1 MCWRT
6 SILAIVVL
14 ALATSAQSRPIAQH
28 DWVAYR
34 NAPYGFRL
42 TYPADVFAVER
53 ESERGDGQV
62 LISSDGSARLL
73 IGAFANTDRHTPP
86 SYQQFVARNS
96 YGNFTISYSPRGQS
110 WFVLSGEGNGTM
122 FYEKVMFSCGGGVI
136 NSFAMTYPVE
146 KRRLFDPIVEGIE
159 KTFRPG
165 EACTAKAAAT
175 TFGTPHA
182 PASDFYR
189 YPTSYRGEAPPTM
202 PPTVGDYLSG
212 NQQPYVQVTPGVW
225 YWPGASDV
233 RMARIPS
240 FDPQIDPSKVIDW

>member
-1 MCWRT
+1 M
-6 SILAIVVL
+6 
-14 ALATSAQSRPIAQH
+14 
-28 DWVAYR
+28 
-34 NAPYGFRL
+34 
-42 TYPADVFAVER
+42 FAVER

-62 LISSDGSARLL
+62 LISNDGSARLL
-73 IGAFANTDRHTPP
+73 IGAFANTDRHTRS

-96 YGNFTISYSPRGQS
+96 YGDFTISYSPRGQS
-110 WFVLSGEGNGTM
+110 WFVLSDEGNGTM

-165 EACTAKAAAT
+165 EARRAKTAAKERFSPPTPT
-175 TFGTPHA
+175 TKV
-182 PASDFYR
+182 YQ
-189 YPTSYRGEAPPTM
+189 YPTSYRGEAPPPM
-202 PPTVGDYLSG
+202 PPTVGDHLSG

-233 RMARIPS
+233 RMARVLG